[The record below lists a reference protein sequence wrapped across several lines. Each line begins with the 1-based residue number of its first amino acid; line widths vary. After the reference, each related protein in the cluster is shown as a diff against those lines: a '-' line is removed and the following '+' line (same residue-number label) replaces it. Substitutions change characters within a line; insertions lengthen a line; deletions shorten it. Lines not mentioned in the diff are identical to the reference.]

1 MQQISRILI
10 YVCLALLVHHSVM
23 AQLSTPAPSPF
34 SKIEQMIG
42 LTNVTVAYSRPSM
55 KDRNI
60 MGDLVPYGKLWRTGA
75 NRATKIS
82 FSEPMSIGGNQLEA
96 GDYALFTIPGK
107 KEWTIIISNN
117 ADQNGS
123 AEYDKREDA
132 VRFSVQSQKTK
143 ATYETFTIMF
153 SDLDNH
159 SAMMNII
166 WENIKVQIPV
176 EDYDL
181 DDVVMAQISEEMPKA
196 GDNDNMYYAAASYFF
211 NNGKDLQQAATWIDK
226 AAEINEQKY
235 WVLHLQAKIYASLNN
250 SKKAREAAQKSMQLA
265 EKAGNP
271 DYIKLNKELISS
283 LD

>member
-1 MQQISRILI
+1 MQKISIILASL
-10 YVCLALLVHHSVM
+10 CLTLVVHQSAL

-55 KDRNI
+55 KGRDI
-60 MGDLVPYGKLWRTGA
+60 MGELVPYGKLWRTGA

-96 GDYALFTIPGK
+96 GDYALFTIPGRR
-107 KEWTIIISNN
+107 EWTIIISHN

-123 AEYDKREDA
+123 AEYDQDEDA
-132 VRFSVQSQKTK
+132 VRFTVQSQKTK

-159 SAMMNII
+159 SAMMNIM
-166 WENIKVQIPV
+166 WENTQVRIPV
-176 EDYDL
+176 QDYDM
-181 DDVVMAQISEEMPKA
+181 DDVVMAQISKEMPGA
-196 GDNDNMYYAAASYFF
+196 GDNDNMYYAAASYYF
-211 NNGKDLQQAATWIDK
+211 NNGKDLRQAATWIDK
-226 AAEINEQKY
+226 AAEINDQKY
-235 WVLHLQAKIYASLNN
+235 WVLHLQAKIHASLNN
-250 SKKAREAAQKSMQLA
+250 SEKAREAAQKSMQLA
-265 EKAGNP
+265 KDAGNP
-271 DYIKLNKELISS
+271 DYVKLNKELISS

>member
-1 MQQISRILI
+1 MQKISIILASLCLTLVVHQSALAQIT
-10 YVCLALLVHHSVM
+10 
-23 AQLSTPAPSPF
+23 TPAPSPF

-55 KDRNI
+55 KGRDI

-82 FSEPMSIGGNQLEA
+82 FSESMSIGGNQLEA

-123 AEYDKREDA
+123 AEYDQGEDA

-159 SAMMNII
+159 SAMMNIM
-166 WENIKVQIPV
+166 WENTQVQIPV
-176 EDYDL
+176 QDYDMN
-181 DDVVMAQISEEMPKA
+181 DVVMAQISKEMPEA
-196 GDNDNMYYAAASYFF
+196 GDNDNMYYAAASYYFS
-211 NNGKDLQQAATWIDK
+211 NGKDLRQAATWIDK
-226 AAEINEQKY
+226 AAEINDQKY
-235 WVLHLQAKIYASLNN
+235 WVLHLQAKIHVSLNN
-250 SKKAREAAQKSMQLA
+250 SEKAREAAQKSMQLA
-265 EKAGNP
+265 KDAGNP
-271 DYIKLNKELISS
+271 DYVKLNKELISS

>member
-1 MQQISRILI
+1 MQKISLFLTSLCLSLI
-10 YVCLALLVHHSVM
+10 VHQSAL
-23 AQLSTPAPSPF
+23 AQLKTPAPSPY

-55 KDRNI
+55 KGRDI
-60 MGDLVPYGKLWRTGA
+60 MGELVPYDKLWRTGA

-123 AEYDKREDA
+123 AEYDQSEDA
-132 VRFSVQSQKTK
+132 VRFTVSSQKTK

-153 SDLDNH
+153 SDLENN
-159 SAMMNII
+159 SAMMNIL

-211 NNGKDLQQAATWIDK
+211 NNGKDLQQAVTWVDK
-226 AAEINEQKY
+226 AAEINDQKY
-235 WVLHLQAKIYASLNN
+235 WVLHLQAKIHASLKN
-250 SKKAREAAQKSMQLA
+250 STKAREAAQKSMELA

-271 DYIKLNKELISS
+271 DYVKLNQKLISS